1 MADALLDASVTTKPP
16 AGAAADKVT
25 VPVLDVPP
33 ATDVG
38 FKETELSDG
47 PVGPPVTVSVAAWLE
62 TPVLADSDDVVVAAT
77 AAVVTANDA
86 DLVPLGTTTVAG
98 TVAAPVLLDARFTT
112 TPPGPAISARV
123 TVAVVFTPPATDA
136 LASDNAVTLGGLTT
150 SSVVAVAVSSVALI
164 VAVTELATC
173 VVPTVKVLLIE
184 PAGTVTVAGTV
195 TPARLLESETTIPPV
210 GALLDNVTVPVE
222 LLLPTTL
229 DGATET
235 DANRPARTAKAPVTL
250 DAPVL
255 AVTTTPVSVKTAF
268 VLTVKIAS
276 CEPAATVTVA
286 GTVAAASL
294 ESRLMTNPPT
304 GALVSRLTIPVAV
317 LPPATPAGEMVM
329 TETRGA
335 VTVRSAFAA
344 VPLDVA
350 VIVAEVFAD
359 TATVVIV
366 NVALVAPSATVT
378 LAGTDVA
385 ALLDARLT
393 TTPPTGDA

>member
-1 MADALLDASVTTKPP
+1 MADALLDASVTTRPP
-16 AGAAADKVT
+16 AGAAPDKVT
-25 VPVLDVPP
+25 VPVLDAPP

-47 PVGPPVTVSVAAWLE
+47 PVGPPVTVSVAACLD
-62 TPVLADSDDVVVAAT
+62 TPVLAVSDDVVVVAT

-86 DLVPLGTTTVAG
+86 VDAPFATVTVAG
-98 TVAAPVLLDARFTT
+98 TVAAPVLLDAKLTT
-112 TPPGPAISARV
+112 TPPGPATSARV
-123 TVAVVFTPPATDA
+123 TVAVVFTPPATDV

-173 VVPTVKVLLIE
+173 VVPTVNVRLIE

-235 DANRPARTAKAPVTL
+235 DANRPARTANAPVTL
-250 DAPVL
+250 DVGVL
-255 AVTTTPVSVKTAF
+255 AVMTTPVSVDTAF
-268 VLTVKIAS
+268 VVTVNNAS

-294 ESRLMTNPPT
+294 DSKVTTRPPV

-335 VTVRSAFAA
+335 VTVRSAFAD
-344 VPLDVA
+344 VPLDEA
-350 VIVAEVFAD
+350 VMVAEAFAE
-359 TATVVIV
+359 TAIVVIV

-378 LAGTDVA
+378 LAGTVAA

-393 TTPPTGDA
+393 TTPPAGAA